1 MFCVIKK
8 GLNWKLS
15 ASRMGDQSDKRI
27 RRLERNVHKENE
39 RLLQEKLGCLDKM
52 GGEGDKTGSSS

>member
-1 MFCVIKK
+1 VFCMIKK

-27 RRLERNVHKENE
+27 SRLRNVHKENE
-39 RLLQEKLGCLDKM
+39 RLPQERLGCLD
-52 GGEGDKTGSSS
+52 